1 MNHHLE
7 PVNGNQHSP
16 FDSIKRTRPDGS
28 EYWSARDLAPL
39 MGYPRWNE
47 FKTPLDRAMIAA
59 GNQGVDVNNNFRGS
73 AEVKKPGQRGPAG
86 SDFELSRFAAY
97 LTAMNGDPNKCE
109 VAAAQAYFAIQT
121 HVAEIQRSVTALPD
135 RRALAQMVIEAEDRA
150 ELEAARADKAE
161 HKAEILTDFKRAHE
175 AGDGI
180 TVSDFGRKYF
190 SEEQYMQVFNHLYK
204 HDYLIDQ
211 RGTRIT
217 RDGKKKDGYDH
228 MKPKAKGRKY
238 FYLHEKGTHG
248 GQRRSQTRVRPQ
260 MEIALRDALIAD
272 GLTPNTHSTG
282 LVLFNPEDIK
292 ELSA

>member
-1 MNHHLE
+1 MSNHIE
-7 PVNGNQHSP
+7 PQANGTSP
-16 FDSIKRTRPDGS
+16 FDAIKRTRPDGS
-28 EYWSARDLAPL
+28 EYWSARDLMPML
-39 MGYPRWNE
+39 GYVEWRKFDGAIE
-47 FKTPLDRAMIAA
+47 RAMIAA
-59 GNQGVDVNNNFRGS
+59 EVQGHDLSSNFVATAKVSS
-73 AEVKKPGQRGPAG
+73 APGPKQK
-86 SDFELSRFAAY
+86 DYELSRFACY
-97 LTAMNGDPNKCE
+97 LVAMNGDPRKPEIAAAMGYFAVKTREAE
-109 VAAAQAYFAIQT
+109 VAPASMELSRKQILT
-121 HVAEIQRSVTALPD
+121 MAL
-135 RRALAQMVIEAEDRA
+135 EAEERA

-211 RGTRIT
+211 RGTRTT

-248 GQRRSQTRVRPQ
+248 GQRRNQTRVRPQ

>member
-28 EYWSARDLAPL
+28 EYWSARDLMPI
-39 MGYPRWNE
+39 MGYPEWRE
-47 FKTPLDRAMIAA
+47 FRPAIERAIA
-59 GNQGVDVNNNFRGS
+59 S
-73 AEVKKPGQRGPAG
+73 AEAQGESSVNLFGVITEKTGGRPRE
-86 SDFELSRFAAY
+86 DFQLTRFAAY
-97 LTAMNGDPNKCE
+97 LVAMNGDPRKPE
-109 VAAAQAYFAIQT
+109 VAAAQAYFAVRT
-121 HVAEIQRSVTALPD
+121 REAETAPLLALPN

-161 HKAEILTDFKRAHE
+161 QKAEILTDFKRAHE

-211 RGTRIT
+211 RGTRTT

-248 GQRRSQTRVRPQ
+248 GQRRNQTRVRPQ

>member
-1 MNHHLE
+1 MSNHIE
-7 PVNGNQHSP
+7 PQANGTSP
-16 FDSIKRTRPDGS
+16 FDAIKSTRPDGS
-28 EYWSARDLAPL
+28 DYWSARDLAPM
-39 MGYPRWNE
+39 MGYTQWKNFE
-47 FKTPLDRAMIAA
+47 TPLNRAMKSAEV
-59 GNQGVDVNNNFRGS
+59 QGVDVAQAFSESRNRIQAGRGS
-73 AEVKKPGQRGPAG
+73 TEKI
-86 SDFELSRFAAY
+86 DFHLNRFAAY
-97 LTAMNGDPNKCE
+97 LVAMNGDPNKPE
-109 VAAAQAYFAIQT
+109 VAAAQAYFAVRT
-121 HVAEIQRSVTALPD
+121 REAETTPVLTLPG

-161 HKAEILTDFKRAHE
+161 QKAEILTDFKRAHE

-211 RGTRIT
+211 RGTRTT

-248 GQRRSQTRVRPQ
+248 GQRRNQTRVRPQ